1 MEELIKESVWEQWD
15 VLSPPGFPRRS
26 QPFKRVKEPPGLCP
40 YPVSVPLY
48 GGAHPP
54 ALPAAWNPH
63 LGGGGGPGGGASAEL
78 RLHSSDGG
86 RGREDELRG
95 QRNSAA

>member
-1 MEELIKESVWEQWD
+1 MPCLPPVFPEHPKLSRHSELLQ
-15 VLSPPGFPRRS
+15 
-26 QPFKRVKEPPGLCP
+26 GLGP
-40 YPVSVPLY
+40 YPLSVPLC

-54 ALPAAWNPH
+54 ALPQAWNPH